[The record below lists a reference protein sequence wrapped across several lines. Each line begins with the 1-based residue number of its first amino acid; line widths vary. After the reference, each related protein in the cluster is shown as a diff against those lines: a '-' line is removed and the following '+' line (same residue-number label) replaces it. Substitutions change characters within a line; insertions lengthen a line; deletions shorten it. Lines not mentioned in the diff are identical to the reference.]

1 MECLVCGESISAKM
15 KRLSGSRANTC
26 SNCGSFVVP
35 RMYSV
40 SLNREEID
48 REFIEL
54 VMLCREF
61 DVEDIDS
68 VKRIYRS
75 SYINLYRTS
84 RYNTSTLSVLALH
97 IYMNNNNMI
106 SPLKEYCKYMG
117 VRPASV
123 NSLLKKLEPTDIF
136 KKQDWEG
143 LVSNLQ
149 SNLGFSTEAAKKT
162 LSLIELLDEKIEI
175 NMNILSACIYRA
187 TNLSLRKVARAFYIS
202 RQTVLKYN
210 EKLEEII

>member
-1 MECLVCGESISAKM
+1 
-15 KRLSGSRANTC
+15 
-26 SNCGSFVVP
+26 
-35 RMYSV
+35 
-40 SLNREEID
+40 
-48 REFIEL
+48 
-54 VMLCREF
+54 
-61 DVEDIDS
+61 
-68 VKRIYRS
+68 
-75 SYINLYRTS
+75 
-84 RYNTSTLSVLALH
+84 
-97 IYMNNNNMI
+97 
-106 SPLKEYCKYMG
+106 MG

-149 SNLGFSTEAAKKT
+149 SNLGFSATAAKKT